1 MDNNQNQQPNGYGM
15 PQPNMQAGM
24 PGQTP
29 QPGYGMPGQ
38 NVQPGYG
45 MPQQPAGGSAAH
57 RIAAAFP
64 RKAKEK
70 ENRTDRRLDHFSGS
84 IDRWR
89 HLRIYEVWQEG
100 WKRKQ

>member
-45 MPQQPAGGSAAH
+45 MPQLSLIHISEP
-57 RIAAAFP
+57 
-64 RKAKEK
+64 
-70 ENRTDRRLDHFSGS
+70 T
-84 IDRWR
+84 R
-89 HLRIYEVWQEG
+89 H
-100 WKRKQ
+100 